1 MLRALVAIVGIFS
14 TVALLAEGAV
24 VAWLWT
30 QGTLNPTTVREIR
43 LALAGQTAT
52 DPDADIDPSQSAQ
65 TSQDEIREARV
76 IRVLD
81 LEARENE
88 LSLLKRLTSETAN
101 QLISD
106 RRALDEMKEQFQT
119 ELERLRER
127 TESEATE
134 QTRTILLASP
144 PEESVRRLMGLT
156 ATEGVELLRGL
167 PEKSIAR
174 ILIAFQ
180 ADPQTVARGQEIFEG
195 LYRGD
200 PTRTAIQDV
209 LDELLP
215 ETP

>member
-1 MLRALVAIVGIFS
+1 MLRALIAIVGIFS

-52 DPDADIDPSQSAQ
+52 DPDADTDPSQSAQ

-88 LSLLKRLTSETAN
+88 LSLLKRLTAETAN
-101 QLISD
+101 RLISD

-127 TESEATE
+127 TESEATD

-156 ATEGVELLRGL
+156 TTEGVELLRGL

-180 ADPQTVARGQEIFEG
+180 ADPQTAGRGQEIFEG

-215 ETP
+215 DTP